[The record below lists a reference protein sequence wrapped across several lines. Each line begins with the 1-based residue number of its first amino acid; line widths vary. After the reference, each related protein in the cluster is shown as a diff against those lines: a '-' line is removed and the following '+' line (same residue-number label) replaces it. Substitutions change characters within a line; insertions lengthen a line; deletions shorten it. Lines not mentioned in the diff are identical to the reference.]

1 MGLALGLLA
10 VMAGLLA
17 ASETAAQAV
26 REGLAL
32 CGGSV
37 IPALFPFLVV
47 SRLFVATGSAAALE
61 RLNSRSASRSPRPS
75 GAGRPRCCALGPV

>member
-17 ASETAAQAV
+17 ASDVAAQAV

-32 CGGSV
+32 CGG
-37 IPALFPFLVV
+37 
-47 SRLFVATGSAAALE
+47 
-61 RLNSRSASRSPRPS
+61 
-75 GAGRPRCCALGPV
+75 

>member
-32 CGGSV
+32 CGG
-37 IPALFPFLVV
+37 F
-47 SRLFVATGSAAALE
+47 GGGY
-61 RLNSRSASRSPRPS
+61 NDC
-75 GAGRPRCCALGPV
+75 GC

>member
-26 REGLAL
+26 R
-32 CGGSV
+32 
-37 IPALFPFLVV
+37 FLQHM
-47 SRLFVATGSAAALE
+47 
-61 RLNSRSASRSPRPS
+61 
-75 GAGRPRCCALGPV
+75 

>member
-26 REGLAL
+26 REDW
-32 CGGSV
+32 
-37 IPALFPFLVV
+37 P
-47 SRLFVATGSAAALE
+47 SAAA
-61 RLNSRSASRSPRPS
+61 R
-75 GAGRPRCCALGPV
+75 

>member
-37 IPALFPFLVV
+37 IPALFPFFAV
-47 SRLFVATGSAAALE
+47 SGLLTRL
-61 RLNSRSASRSPRPS
+61 
-75 GAGRPRCCALGPV
+75 GAVR